1 MPWCMSKRKQQGA
14 ERCVFF
20 SRVAVSILFEGNEE
34 KNHWDM
40 GEGIERR
47 KNELRAKATECADKR
62 ATFRRLHFA
71 FDLTHSAIFRVAD
84 RRLFC
89 FL

>member
-34 KNHWDM
+34 KKSLGH
-40 GEGIERR
+40 GIRR
-47 KNELRAKATECADKR
+47 GNRAQEK
-62 ATFRRLHFA
+62 
-71 FDLTHSAIFRVAD
+71 
-84 RRLFC
+84 
-89 FL
+89 